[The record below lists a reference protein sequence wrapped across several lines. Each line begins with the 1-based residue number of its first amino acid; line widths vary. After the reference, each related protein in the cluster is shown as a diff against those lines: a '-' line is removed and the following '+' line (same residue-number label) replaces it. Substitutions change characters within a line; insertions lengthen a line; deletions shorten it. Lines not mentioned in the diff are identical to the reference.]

1 MRIAVCS
8 ENGEVFQ
15 HFGHTPEFL
24 VCEVAD
30 GKIVSSE
37 TVSSD
42 GIGHGALAGLLGEN
56 MVDLLICGGIGGGG
70 HCHH

>member
-1 MRIAVCS
+1 MKIAVSS

-37 TVSSD
+37 TVSF
-42 GIGHGALAGLLGEN
+42 GATRQAWTQRE
-56 MVDLLICGGIGGGG
+56 IQ
-70 HCHH
+70 